1 LACSHATFL
10 VVTVASPTK
19 AAEFVEARRSS
30 HVECCHRRAR
40 EDMDNDILFSACAC
54 QLLMLFGSPDEP
66 LKAPEIETHVG
77 SPNNVC
83 DGFDLFKLNID
94 KQDGDPPKVIGDAL
108 TADGF
113 DHMQV
118 ANCLIMCRPKTTAEA
133 REWMAEHADGS
144 ASNHIAG
151 QKVPAAWEEGRQYSM
166 GSADRSFTVG
176 EVVVLKRSDGSVKF
190 GLLQQLAV
198 FPDAHFILVEC
209 DADFQ
214 GRGTQAGECVYI
226 RLCIYVYV

>member
-1 LACSHATFL
+1 
-10 VVTVASPTK
+10 
-19 AAEFVEARRSS
+19 
-30 HVECCHRRAR
+30 
-40 EDMDNDILFSACAC
+40 
-54 QLLMLFGSPDEP
+54 MLFGSPDEP
-66 LKAPEIETHVG
+66 LKAPEDETHVG
-77 SPNNVC
+77 SPSNVC
-83 DGFDLFKLNID
+83 DLFKHMEIKNTE
-94 KQDGDPPKVIGDAL
+94 PPKVIGDAL

-133 REWMAEHADGS
+133 REWMTEHADGA

-151 QKVPAAWEEGRQYSM
+151 QKVPDVWQEGVQYSM

-176 EVVVLKRSDGSVKF
+176 EVVVLRRSDGSLKF

-198 FPDAHFILVEC
+198 FPDAHFVLVEC

-214 GRGTQAGECVYI
+214 GRGSQAGESSNMCTYLCVCI
-226 RLCIYVYV
+226 RLGYVHIHMFTIYTSPHSLSRAPTHSPPAIAPVCGCGAPSCAPRCS